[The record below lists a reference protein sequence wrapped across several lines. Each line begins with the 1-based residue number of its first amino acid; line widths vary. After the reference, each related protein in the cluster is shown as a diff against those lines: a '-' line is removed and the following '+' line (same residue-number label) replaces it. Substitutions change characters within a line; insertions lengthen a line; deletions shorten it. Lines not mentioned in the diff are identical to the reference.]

1 MAQRPTAQRA
11 VKRAKGTDRMQLRKA
26 ASEALTAKHSRYHE
40 TQADDYGYDFL
51 KAHGKN
57 PWAMGEAFKKL
68 KSLSKRTGDK
78 RLEKLLQLFADHPD
92 FDERI
97 EHMRKRAKSDGYL

>member
-1 MAQRPTAQRA
+1 MT
-11 VKRAKGTDRMQLRKA
+11 RKV
-26 ASEALTAKHSRYHE
+26 
-40 TQADDYGYDFL
+40 ADELVPMLDGCDC
-51 KAHGKN
+51 
-57 PWAMGEAFKKL
+57 EAFKKL